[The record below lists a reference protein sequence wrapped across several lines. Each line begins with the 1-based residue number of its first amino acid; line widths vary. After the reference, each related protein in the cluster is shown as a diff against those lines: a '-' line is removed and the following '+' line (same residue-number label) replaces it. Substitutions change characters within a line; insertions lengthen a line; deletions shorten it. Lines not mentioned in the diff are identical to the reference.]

1 MEDIV
6 AIRIKLSSGE
16 SRYLLTWGR
25 IPEVIDA
32 EPLLSLVRDKLDRF
46 DLGGTPKV
54 VELCPTL
61 QDASEAPYFFE
72 ALFKMSQRP
81 IPFGSGY
88 KAWSKRTLVSLKNG
102 QELYYLGRR
111 RWKGNHLG
119 RLNVERSVATSKR
132 PRKKPAP

>member
-1 MEDIV
+1 MMGSTMEDIV
-6 AIRIKLSSGE
+6 AIRVKLSSGD
-16 SRYLLTWGR
+16 SRYFLTWGR

-32 EPLLSLVRDKLDRF
+32 EPLLSIVRDKLDRF
-46 DLGGTPKV
+46 DLGGSPKV

-88 KAWSKRTLVSLKNG
+88 KAWSRKILLGLKNG
-102 QELYYLGRR
+102 NELYYLGRR
-111 RWKGNHLG
+111 RWKGKHVG
-119 RLNVERSVATSKR
+119 RLNVESR
-132 PRKKPAP
+132 